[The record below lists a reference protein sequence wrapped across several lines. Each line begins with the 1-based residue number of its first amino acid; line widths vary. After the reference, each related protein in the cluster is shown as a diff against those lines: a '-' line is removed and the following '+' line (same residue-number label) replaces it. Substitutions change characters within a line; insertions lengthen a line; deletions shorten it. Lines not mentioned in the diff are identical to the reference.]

1 MVVSNVNRSNVIVWA
16 ALVSI
21 SGCTQSPDQGALIED
36 YARAVDITWVEK
48 YVTFEQDRNGNLSE
62 TDFHFLAETIYS
74 DREKVERLDAIL
86 STEAG
91 REPLAT
97 FEASDPHD
105 FTNGMYWT
113 RKSKSHDSIDE
124 LEAAYPPDMAFVWE
138 IDTPE
143 GQLRLDPIRIGG
155 PNHETEVPA
164 ASPLF
169 LSQGDKPVPDVHSI
183 DSERPLLVQ
192 WNPFT
197 IGKPLEGSEWEDFI
211 FFLISDCH
219 GEDQFTSGA
228 PEQEGGAATFDTTS
242 IEIPA
247 NSLEPGMRYVMFI
260 SHVNYVDYNKSHGIE
275 QFAANSFG
283 VELKIQTAGT
293 AESART
299 CPEPAIKAPYLWAGK
314 TPGDAGLVPWPGI
327 PTRGEL

>member
-1 MVVSNVNRSNVIVWA
+1 MSKVNRAIVIICT
-16 ALVSI
+16 ALLPSF
-21 SGCTQSPDQGALIED
+21 GCSQSPDQQALIED

-48 YVTFEQDRNGNLSE
+48 YVTFEQDNDGNLAE

-74 DREKVERLDAIL
+74 DRSEVERLVAIL
-86 STEAG
+86 STVDGE
-91 REPLAT
+91 EPLAT

-105 FTNGMYWT
+105 FTNGMFWT
-113 RKSKSHDSIDE
+113 RKSKSYDDGDT
-124 LEAAYPPDMAFVWE
+124 LEAAYPADTAFVWE

-143 GQLRLDPIRIGG
+143 GRLSLEPIRIGG
-155 PNHETEVPA
+155 PEHKTEVPA

-169 LSQGDKPVPDVHSI
+169 LSQGGKPVPDIRNV
-183 DSERPLLVQ
+183 DSELPLFVR

-197 IGKPLEGSEWEDFI
+197 IGKPLSGSEWEDFI
-211 FFLISDCH
+211 FFLVSDCH

-228 PEQEGGAATFDTTS
+228 PEQEGGAARFDTTS

-247 NSLEPGMRYVMFI
+247 KSLEPGMRYVMFI

-283 VELKIQTAGT
+283 VELNIQTAGT
-293 AESART
+293 AEAART
-299 CPEPAIKAPYLWAGK
+299 CPEPAIKAPYLWVGK
-314 TPGDAGLVPWPGI
+314 TPRDAGLVPWPGI
-327 PTRGEL
+327 PTHGAP